1 MILPNFFITF
11 CVYECI
17 YLFIRTFMGVLVAL
31 FLDTCI
37 DLFIHLFVHLFTHLF
52 VHLFVDFFINVCVY
66 VFMRLCIC
74 VCVSAFVEM
83 WKRENVEIKNKGAT
97 YQSTNA
103 PFYLTVPPPNRRN
116 LVALEIHIWNREGG
130 VGLFAVFLTHG
141 NGDIGRVT

>member
-37 DLFIHLFVHLFTHLF
+37 DLFIHLFI
-52 VHLFVDFFINVCVY
+52 HLFVDCFIDVCVY

-83 WKRENVEIKNKGAT
+83 WKCGNVEIKNKGAT

-103 PFYLTVPPPNRRN
+103 PFYLTVPPNRRN
-116 LVALEIHIWNREGG
+116 LVALEFHIWNREGG

>member
-1 MILPNFFITF
+1 MSAFICLF
-11 CVYECI
+11 VHSWVYWLLYSLIPALI
-17 YLFIRTFMGVLVAL
+17 YLFIYS
-31 FLDTCI
+31 CI
-37 DLFIHLFVHLFTHLF
+37 YLLIY
-52 VHLFVDFFINVCVY
+52 LFVDFFIDVCVY

>member
-1 MILPNFFITF
+1 M
-11 CVYECI
+11 
-17 YLFIRTFMGVLVAL
+17 FIRTFMGVLVAL

-37 DLFIHLFVHLFTHLF
+37 DLFIYSCIYLLIY
-52 VHLFVDFFINVCVY
+52 LFVDFFIDVCVY

-74 VCVSAFVEM
+74 VCVSAFVKM
-83 WKRENVEIKNKGAT
+83 WKYGNKGAT

-116 LVALEIHIWNREGG
+116 LVALEFHIWKREGG

-141 NGDIGRVT
+141 NGDIGRIT

>member
-1 MILPNFFITF
+1 MSAFIFFIS
-11 CVYECI
+11 
-17 YLFIRTFMGVLVAL
+17 TFMGVLVAL

-37 DLFIHLFVHLFTHLF
+37 DLFIHLFI
-52 VHLFVDFFINVCVY
+52 HLFVDFFIDVCVY

-83 WKRENVEIKNKGAT
+83 WKCGNVGIKNKGAT

-103 PFYLTVPPPNRRN
+103 PFYLTVLPPNRRN
-116 LVALEIHIWNREGG
+116 LVALEFHIWKREGG

-141 NGDIGRVT
+141 NGDIGRIT

>member
-1 MILPNFFITF
+1 M
-11 CVYECI
+11 
-17 YLFIRTFMGVLVAL
+17 
-31 FLDTCI
+31 
-37 DLFIHLFVHLFTHLF
+37 
-52 VHLFVDFFINVCVY
+52 FVDCFIDVCVY

-83 WKRENVEIKNKGAT
+83 WKRENKGAT

-103 PFYLTVPPPNRRN
+103 PFYLTVPPNRRN
-116 LVALEIHIWNREGG
+116 LVALEFHIWNREGG